1 MHEVPLDLLYSAE
14 HHWVR
19 VLGPVGEADAAAGG
33 SAGSADDAMVLLR
46 WGLTAHARHHLGELV
61 AATLPAAG
69 ALLEREEV
77 YGEVECT
84 TTVADL
90 FAPLSATV
98 TASNEALAASPELLD
113 ADPYGEGWLL
123 TVAVPAAPGA
133 GSQGALMDARAY
145 RALVAAP
152 DPRVGAGGAGRA
164 LQ

>member
-19 VLGPVGEADAAAGG
+19 VLGPVEGAQRPSTA
-33 SAGSADDAMVLLR
+33 LR

-61 AATLPAAG
+61 AATLPAVG
-69 ALLEREEV
+69 EVLGRDEV

-90 FAPLSATV
+90 FAPLGATV
-98 TASNEALAASPELLD
+98 TATNEALAASPELMD
-113 ADPYGEGWLL
+113 ADPYGEGWLI
-123 TVAVPAAPGA
+123 TVSVPAGSEPGA
-133 GSQGALMDARAY
+133 LLDAGAY

-152 DPRVGAGGAGRA
+152 DPRVEGRDRGRA

>member
-19 VLGPVGEADAAAGG
+19 VLPVPDAPLDG
-33 SAGSADDAMVLLR
+33 SVVLR

-61 AATLPAAG
+61 AATLPAVG
-69 ALLEREEV
+69 AVLERDGA

-90 FAPLSATV
+90 FAPLAATV
-98 TASNEALAASPELLD
+98 TAANEALAASPELLD

-123 TVAVPAAPGA
+123 TLSAAALPRAGA
-133 GSQGALMDARAY
+133 HGSLMDARAY

-152 DPRVGAGGAGRA
+152 DPRVEGRDRARA